1 MFKFLRNKNILFK
14 METKDIS
21 TKNKVI
27 YFCSGNAKKFEEV
40 CDILQKEL
48 PDVEVR
54 QLKADLPELQG
65 EPESI
70 VLDKLK
76 NAIDKY
82 DGPLMVEDTSLCYNA
97 FKGLPGPYIK
107 DFLSKLGNDGLYK
120 LLDGFEDKTAYA
132 QCIFG
137 MKRDKNDDAKV
148 FVGRTHGSIVKP
160 RGPNNFGWD
169 TNFQP
174 DGFDQTYAEM
184 DKDVKNKISHRYKAL
199 KQLIEYLKENSDSLI

>member
-1 MFKFLRNKNILFK
+1 
-14 METKDIS
+14 METKELS
-21 TKNKVI
+21 TQSRVI

-40 CDILQKEL
+40 CAILKNEL

-65 EPESI
+65 EPEHI
-70 VLDKLK
+70 VEDKLK
-76 NAIDKY
+76 HAISKY

-107 DFLSKLGNDGLYK
+107 DFLGKLGNDGLYK
-120 LLDGFEDKTAYA
+120 LLEGFDDKTAYA

-137 MKRDKNDDAKV
+137 MKKNKDDEAKV
-148 FVGRTHGSIVKP
+148 FVGRTHGSIVSP

-169 TNFQP
+169 PNFQP

-184 DKDVKNKISHRYKAL
+184 DKDIKNKISHRYKAL
-199 KQLIEYLKENSDSLI
+199 KQVIEYLKQNPDYLI